1 MVALYQSFH
10 KIVYFQL
17 ILCAFLFRL
26 NEDTVLCSTYYNESP
41 PDSRNVTAEY
51 TPSTLR
57 ELNIESTGK
66 KQIK

>member
-41 PDSRNVTAEY
+41 SDSHNATAEY
-51 TPSTLR
+51 IPSTLDQ
-57 ELNIESTGK
+57 LTIESTGK
-66 KQIK
+66 TTRI